1 MHLRHGKRPNVSEN
15 DSDESENVSDEKE
28 NRPRSK
34 KKILVKKASKE
45 NVKRTPNKET
55 ENVNK
60 KRKTSVA
67 DVFTSEESG
76 SDSVSDMLANE
87 TPVATSSKPSTSATP
102 VEDVELSSDDGGIH
116 QYGRGFKVVDTQ
128 KKKKAE
134 AKKKEDKKKKEQV
147 ANDLMED
154 EDIERGKKKSNKAI
168 HAAVKKST
176 AAAAKK
182 SAAAA
187 KKSAATKKATKSKT
201 ARAQIVSTPV
211 LGRTLNTEQEQV
223 CLVTYL

>member
-1 MHLRHGKRPNVSEN
+1 M
-15 DSDESENVSDEKE
+15 
-28 NRPRSK
+28 
-34 KKILVKKASKE
+34 
-45 NVKRTPNKET
+45 
-55 ENVNK
+55 
-60 KRKTSVA
+60 A
-67 DVFTSEESG
+67 DVFISEESG
-76 SDSVSDMLANE
+76 NDSVSDMLANE

-168 HAAVKKST
+168 FASVKKST
-176 AAAAKK
+176 TAAAARK

-187 KKSAATKKATKSKT
+187 YKSYNCLYFPDFGRKLRLKILDCLNMKKCCEYST
-201 ARAQIVSTPV
+201 ALTVA
-211 LGRTLNTEQEQV
+211 LK
-223 CLVTYL
+223 